1 MQSTV
6 HSVGKVSFHLKGVKT
21 ENVFAQRQQVAAYL
35 QGNFVNMLEELLNEI
50 VTKDELLHIPQLK
63 IDLKEPIEDLNTY
76 KLNALIKQEL
86 RKQLNISVREQ
97 QGANEETSAQNKT
110 DHIGFKDN
118 NQNSFLFWQQAWTHY
133 LQHGFLPV
141 YISYLLWEERLLYF
155 RKFRKTE
162 PGMLKR
168 FFIDVLK
175 SEVQLRRFLVNERA
189 SVQSFVLE
197 TLHEQ
202 FEFLYHQLFEVHLKD
217 SDKEQLYQNLF
228 SLFNSQLAGMLLQNA
243 AIEEMVNVKEVII
256 SHPISQKGKTE
267 HQPPA
272 VKQETAQSLFVHNA
286 GIVLLQP
293 FIPQLFNVLQLTDD
307 ERKVLRQPDKA
318 CAVLS
323 ILTGDGAPDETKYPL
338 YKLLCGLQP
347 DALVHTAI
355 EITAEER
362 KECVH
367 LLEHVIEYWTAL
379 KQISTNALQQT
390 FLQRTGKI
398 SFSNE
403 RWLLQV
409 EQKTEDVLLQFLPWS
424 YSIIRYPWMPKPLFT
439 EWT

>member
-1 MQSTV
+1 MQRST
-6 HSVGKVSFHLKGVKT
+6 HSIGKVSFHLKGVKT
-21 ENVFAQRQQVAAYL
+21 EKVFAQRQQVASYL

-50 VTKDELLHIPQLK
+50 VTNDELLHIPQLK
-63 IDLKEPIEDLNTY
+63 IDVKEPIEDLNTY

-86 RKQLNISVREQ
+86 RKQLNISVQEQ

-110 DHIGFKDN
+110 DHNGFRGNK
-118 NQNSFLFWQQAWTHY
+118 QNSFLFWQQAWTHY
-133 LQHGFLPV
+133 LQHGFLPGHV
-141 YISYLLWEERLLYF
+141 SHLLWEDRLLYF
-155 RKFRKTE
+155 RQFRKTD
-162 PGMLKR
+162 PGMLKS

-175 SEVQLRRFLVNERA
+175 DKVQLRRFLANESA
-189 SVQSFVLE
+189 SVQLFVLE

-202 FEFLYHQLFEVHLKD
+202 FEFLYHQLFEVQLKD
-217 SDKEQLYQNLF
+217 SGKEQLYQNLF
-228 SLFNSQLAGMLLQNA
+228 FLFNSQLAGMLLQNA
-243 AIEEMVNVKEVII
+243 AIEEMANVNEVIGSQHI
-256 SHPISQKGKTE
+256 SPKGEME
-267 HQPPA
+267 HQSPA
-272 VKQETAQSLFVHNA
+272 VKHEPGQSLFVMNA

-323 ILTGDGAPDETKYPL
+323 ILAGDAAPDETKYPL
-338 YKLLCGLQP
+338 CKILCGLQP
-347 DALVHTAI
+347 DALVHTTI

-390 FLQRTGKI
+390 FLKRNGKI
-398 SFSNE
+398 SFSND

-409 EQKTEDVLLQFLPWS
+409 EQKTEDVLLQFVPWS
-424 YSIIRYPWMPKPLFT
+424 YSVIRYPWMPQPLFT
-439 EWT
+439 EWI